1 MATVFATDETYEELV
16 GQEGVVLAD
25 FFGKTC
31 VPCKMLA
38 RVLEEIED
46 EMPFITIV
54 KVDVDD
60 CPKTAEAFKIT
71 GIPDLYYYK
80 DGKAV
85 YHDMGAVG
93 ADEVRGHLAEILY

>member
-1 MATVFATDETYEELV
+1 MAIKYATDENYKELV
-16 GQEGVVLAD
+16 SEGVVLVD

-38 RVLEEIED
+38 RVLEEIDD
-46 EMPFITIV
+46 EFPFVDIV

-60 CPKTAEAFKIT
+60 CPETSKEFNIN

-80 DGKAV
+80 DGKV
-85 YHDMGAVG
+85 ITHETGFGSKDMVLSS
-93 ADEVRGHLAEILY
+93 LAKLLY